1 MANLQINL
9 SKIQYNALILNSLFN
24 QHKINFIPVTKCVAG
39 DRRIIKTLKNIGF
52 THFADARIDNII
64 KSKDSDITFTMIGT
78 SNQYTLEDVVRF
90 TEISIQTELVT
101 IRKLND
107 IAAQKQVK
115 HQILLMID
123 WKDQREGILTYDVIH
138 YIKTIMEL
146 PNITLAGL
154 AFNFMCFQPI
164 APTDKDVA
172 MINDFISSL
181 ETETNTSF
189 EIISG
194 GNSSMITQ
202 MIYSDLGKINELRT
216 GETLFRGIETTTDR
230 PIASLYQNAII
241 LESEIVEIKPRV
253 HIETGEYYLQAII
266 DLGNLDTD
274 IEAIT
279 PMYHHVKVVGA
290 TSDHV
295 MLDLLNQDFYQIGD
309 SIQFSLGY
317 SALSQSMY
325 MPNIPKVYVFD
336 KVIENACNLLANQPV
351 YRT

>member
-1 MANLQINL
+1 
-9 SKIQYNALILNSLFN
+9 
-24 QHKINFIPVTKCVAG
+24 
-39 DRRIIKTLKNIGF
+39 
-52 THFADARIDNII
+52 
-64 KSKDSDITFTMIGT
+64 
-78 SNQYTLEDVVRF
+78 
-90 TEISIQTELVT
+90 
-101 IRKLND
+101 
-107 IAAQKQVK
+107 
-115 HQILLMID
+115 MID

-241 LESEIVEIKPRV
+241 LESE
-253 HIETGEYYLQAII
+253 
-266 DLGNLDTD
+266 
-274 IEAIT
+274 
-279 PMYHHVKVVGA
+279 
-290 TSDHV
+290 
-295 MLDLLNQDFYQIGD
+295 
-309 SIQFSLGY
+309 
-317 SALSQSMY
+317 
-325 MPNIPKVYVFD
+325 
-336 KVIENACNLLANQPV
+336 
-351 YRT
+351 